1 MIIAKNDEA
10 KRSRIWRATVTV
22 SSVLIV
28 VIAIYLL
35 MKMFTANPLE
45 GSWEC
50 EDENIRLTVAVN
62 GTMTVRVFDFSE
74 DGNVDVKMAY
84 TMDKDTKTVTIKEDA
99 AELEKLAAASGGTY
113 TEETLKSA
121 LAGVITTF
129 NYSIEGRELILTE
142 REYGEQLTFVKK

>member
-10 KRSRIWRATVTV
+10 KRSKIWRGAVII

-28 VIAIYLL
+28 VIGIYLL

-50 EDENIRLTVAVN
+50 EDENIRLTVGVN

-74 DGNVDVKMAY
+74 DGAVDIRMAY

-99 AELEKLAAASGGTY
+99 AEIEKLVAASDGAY
-113 TEETLKSA
+113 TETALESA
-121 LAGVITTF
+121 LASVVTTF
-129 NYSIEGRELILTE
+129 NYSIEGKELILTE
-142 REYGEQLTFVKK
+142 REYGEQITFVRK